1 MVRMARLPQCLP
13 PLTPAALGETVACRG
28 PVLIPRQAAPF
39 RCRSTSFCVAA
50 KKVRRAVSSVGPGLS
65 VGGLRV
71 SARPHG
77 PQVKK
82 VPRPMVVG
90 RGCPKKGLS
99 VMVQVTTSETVA
111 LSAPVL
117 EALRRLDAVMKLRKR
132 ETAAQKRIALA
143 RSRAR
148 AALQAKEEEQ

>member
-1 MVRMARLPQCLP
+1 MVRMVRLPQRLP
-13 PLTPAALGETVACRG
+13 PLIPAALREAVACRG

-39 RCRSTSFCVAA
+39 RCQPTSFCVAA

-77 PQVKK
+77 PQLKK
-82 VPRPMVVG
+82 KSAPADWGRPG
-90 RGCPKKGLS
+90 QSKKGLS
-99 VMVQVTTSETVA
+99 VMDQITTSETVA

-117 EALRRLDAVMKLRKR
+117 EGLRRLAAVSKIRQR
-132 ETAAQKRIALA
+132 QTAAQKRIALA

-148 AALQAKEEEQ
+148 RAQEEKQ